1 MEKNQREEKCEMWR
15 RKKEEGGRGVLTE
28 EEEMC

>member
-1 MEKNQREEKCEMWR
+1 MWR

-28 EEEMC
+28 AVNTRDEEEETEPSR